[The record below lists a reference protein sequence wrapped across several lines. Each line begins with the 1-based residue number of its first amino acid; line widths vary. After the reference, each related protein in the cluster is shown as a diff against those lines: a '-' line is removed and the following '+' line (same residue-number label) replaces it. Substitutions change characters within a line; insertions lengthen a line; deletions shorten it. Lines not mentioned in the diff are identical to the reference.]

1 MKEMSAFHLKM
12 IALLSMVI
20 DHIGM
25 IFFPEAVA
33 LRVIGRLAFPI
44 FAWFIAE
51 GAVHTHRM
59 DKYIGRMLGYG
70 LLAQMPYLLASRVQD
85 PEFFGLNILF
95 TFAIALIVIAIG
107 RTSPYPA
114 LWVLPIGIGA
124 SFAEVLRA
132 DYGLFGVL
140 AVVFFYLFRNNERR
154 MVAAVAALFVL
165 PYPLFI
171 AAGALSEL
179 TDLSSVLTF
188 LFLFF
193 ATFSLGLIVRYNG
206 TRGPN
211 MGRFFYLAYPGHL
224 LILTGL
230 WYLLHGPA

>member
-1 MKEMSAFHLKM
+1 MSAFHLKL
-12 IALLSMVI
+12 IALISMVI

-33 LRVIGRLAFPI
+33 FRVIGRLAFPI
-44 FAWFIAE
+44 FAWLVAE

-70 LLAQMPYLLASRVQD
+70 ILAQMPYLLAGRVQD

-95 TFAIALIVIAIG
+95 TFAVALIVIAVG

-114 LWVLPIGIGA
+114 LWVLPVGIGA
-124 SFAEVLRA
+124 SIAEVLHM
-132 DYGLFGVL
+132 DYGIFGIL
-140 AVVFFYLFRNNERR
+140 AVIFFYVFRDNERR
-154 MVAAVAALFVL
+154 MLTAITALFVL

-171 AAGALSEL
+171 AAGTFANLN
-179 TDLSSVLTF
+179 DLSSILES

-193 ATFSLGLIVRYNG
+193 ATLSLGLIVRYNG
-206 TRGPN
+206 TQGHN
-211 MGRFFYLAYPGHL
+211 MGRFFYLAYPGHF
-224 LILTGL
+224 LILVGL
-230 WYLLHGPA
+230 WHLLNKIT

>member
-1 MKEMSAFHLKM
+1 MKCMSAFHLKL

-20 DHIGM
+20 DHVGM
-25 IFFPEAVA
+25 IFFPEVA
-33 LRVIGRLAFPI
+33 AFRVIGRLAFPI
-44 FAWFIAE
+44 FAWLIAQ

-70 LLAQMPYLLASRVQD
+70 ILAQMPYLLASRVQD

-107 RTSPYPA
+107 RTSPEPA

-124 SFAEVLRA
+124 IMAEVLHM
-132 DYGLFGVL
+132 DYGMFGVL

-154 MVAAVAALFVL
+154 MVAAVTALFVL

-193 ATFSLGLIVRYNG
+193 ATLSLGLIVRYDG
-206 TRGPN
+206 TQGPN

-224 LILTGL
+224 LLLTGL